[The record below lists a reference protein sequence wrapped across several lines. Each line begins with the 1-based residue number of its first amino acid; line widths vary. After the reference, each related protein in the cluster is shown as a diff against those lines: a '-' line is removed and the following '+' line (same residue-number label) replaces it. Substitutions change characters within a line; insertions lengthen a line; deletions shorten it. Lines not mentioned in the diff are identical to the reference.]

1 VKNKII
7 LLLVLFCLFGIDVYA
22 QYPKLLGL
30 TYSQRA
36 EQIWD
41 IYELALKGSVEAES
55 NEKVSAF
62 EQFANDSKDKELMLD
77 AGLLR
82 TMHLMKFRPKA
93 QSLILHRLDSLFE
106 EATKIGFKQLLPRIT
121 RCRAEYYWND
131 VGNYELGFEA
141 YDRLNAMLPD
151 LPITIY
157 PDKAFD
163 FFAMGNAYY
172 TFKDYPKA
180 LSYFKQILSLP
191 SKSRT
196 GYFKFQS
203 YNTLGLIYQTTG
215 HLDLS
220 DQYFLALRKI
230 KEKKRDTFWMA
241 IIDGNLGYNQYLR
254 NQFDK
259 AIPLFKNDIEQ
270 AVKHGDWGLA
280 SGSSMWLSNV
290 YLKQQRYVDAEAQ
303 IMLSKQYV
311 EKSQQ
316 YQRRAHLYPLLN
328 KLYAMKGNMK
338 LASLYLDS
346 ALVVR
351 DSVDRKFNALKLLR
365 AQQKLS
371 NEKRQ
376 KAISEL
382 ENKQKIREIQRN
394 TIIVLLVIAILF
406 FIYYYRVQRK
416 KHLLQQRLKSI
427 EIDHQQILLTEAER
441 KLQDFTTQ
449 ILGSQKQ
456 IAELSEQLK
465 DNGNESIIQQLRQ
478 SVILTDEDWD
488 QYRQLFD
495 KVHKG
500 YIYRLKQKYP
510 QLTPAEI
517 RYITLFKLQFN
528 NKEMA
533 AALGISVTTI
543 RSTWHR
549 LRKKMELDDEEDL
562 TRLLDL

>member
-1 VKNKII
+1 M
-7 LLLVLFCLFGIDVYA
+7 LGIDGYA
-22 QYPKLLGL
+22 QYPQLLGL

-41 IYELALKGSVEAES
+41 IYELALKGSMATES
-55 NEKVSAF
+55 DQKVSVF
-62 EQFANDSKDKELMLD
+62 EQFANQSEDGELMLD

-82 TMHLMKFRPKA
+82 TMHLMKFKPKA
-93 QSLILHRLDSLFE
+93 QSLILHRLDSLFD

-151 LPITIY
+151 LPIAIY

-163 FFAMGNAYY
+163 LFAMGNAYY

-196 GYFKFQS
+196 GYFKFQA

-259 AIPLFKNDIEQ
+259 AIPLFKHDIEQ

-280 SGSSMWLSNV
+280 SGSSMWLANV
-290 YLKQQRYVDAEAQ
+290 YLKQQRYSDAEAQ
-303 IMLSKQYV
+303 IIRSKQYV

-316 YQRRAHLYPLLN
+316 YQRRANLYPLLN
-328 KLYAMKGNMK
+328 KLYALKGNMK

-376 KAISEL
+376 QAISEL
-382 ENKQKIREIQRN
+382 ESKQKIREIQRN
-394 TIIVLLVIAILF
+394 AIIVLLVIAMLF

-416 KHLLQQRLKSI
+416 KHLLQQRIKSI
-427 EIDHQQILLTEAER
+427 EIDHQQSLLTEAEL
-441 KLQDFTTQ
+441 KLQDFTKQ
-449 ILGSQKQ
+449 ILGNQKQ
-456 IAELSEQLK
+456 ITELSEQLK
-465 DNGNESIIQQLRQ
+465 DHGNENIIQQLRQ

-517 RYITLFKLQFN
+517 RYITLVKLQFN

-562 TRLLDL
+562 TKLLDL